1 METLHKTGDIGD
13 YLLIMGKKIIVLNGS
28 ARKNGN
34 TAKLVEAFT
43 DGAKSAGNQ
52 VKIFDLDNMII
63 NSCKGC
69 LKAGRNSKSPCSQKD
84 DMEQIYAEF
93 EDADV
98 IVFASP
104 VYFWTI
110 TGTLKTVADRLYAEL
125 ECLGYGRF
133 SKESVLLMTADGG
146 DYSQAVTWYRTYERN
161 LGWKNL
167 GEVLG
172 KGKTRDAYNLG
183 ASV

>member
-1 METLHKTGDIGD
+1 MN
-13 YLLIMGKKIIVLNGS
+13 KKIIVLNGA

-34 TAKLVEAFT
+34 TAKLVESFAE
-43 DGAKSAGNQ
+43 GAKSAGNQ
-52 VKIFDLDNMII
+52 VKVFYLDGMEIH
-63 NSCKGC
+63 SCKGC
-69 LKAGRNSKSPCSQKD
+69 LNAGKDSKSPCSQKD

-93 EDADV
+93 GEADV
-98 IVFASP
+98 VVFASP
-104 VYFWTI
+104 LYFWTI
-110 TGTLKTVADRLYAEL
+110 TGTLKTAADRLYAEL
-125 ECLGYGRF
+125 ECLGYGKFPR
-133 SKESVLLMTADGG
+133 KSVLLMTADGG

-172 KGKTRDAYNLG
+172 KGKSREAYQLG

>member
-1 METLHKTGDIGD
+1 MS
-13 YLLIMGKKIIVLNGS
+13 KKIIILNGA

-34 TAKLVEAFT
+34 TAKLAEAFAE
-43 DGAKSAGNQ
+43 GARSAGNE
-52 VKIFDLDNMII
+52 VKSFYLDDMNIH
-63 NSCKGC
+63 SCKGC
-69 LKAGRNSKSPCSQKD
+69 LNAGKNSKSPCSQKD
-84 DMEQIYAEF
+84 DMDKIYSEF
-93 EDADV
+93 EETDV

-104 VYFWTI
+104 LYFWTV
-110 TGTLKTVADRLYAEL
+110 TGTLKTAADRLYAEL

-133 SKESVLLMTADGG
+133 PKKSVLLMTADGG

-172 KGKTRDAYNLG
+172 KGKIKEAYQLG

>member
-1 METLHKTGDIGD
+1 MN
-13 YLLIMGKKIIVLNGS
+13 KKILVLNGA
-28 ARKNGN
+28 ARKNGS
-34 TAKLVEAFT
+34 TAKLVEAFA
-43 DGAKSAGNQ
+43 DGAGHAGNQ
-52 VKIFDLDNMII
+52 VKIFYLDGMNIH
-63 NSCKGC
+63 SCKGC
-69 LKAGRNSKSPCSQKD
+69 LKAGKDSRHPCSQRD

-93 EDADV
+93 AEADV

-110 TGTLKTVADRLYAEL
+110 TGTLKTAADRLYAEL
-125 ECLGYGRF
+125 ECLGYGSF
-133 SKESVLLMTADGG
+133 AKSSVLLMTADGG

-172 KGKTRDAYNLG
+172 KGKTTEAYELG
-183 ASV
+183 ASI

>member
-1 METLHKTGDIGD
+1 
-13 YLLIMGKKIIVLNGS
+13 MGKKIIILNGA

-34 TAKLVEAFT
+34 TAKLAEAFA
-43 DGAKSAGNQ
+43 DGARAAGNE
-52 VKIFDLDNMII
+52 VKSFYLDGMNIH
-63 NSCKGC
+63 SCKGC
-69 LKAGRNSKSPCSQKD
+69 LNAGKNSNSPCSQKD
-84 DMEQIYAEF
+84 DMDKIYVEF
-93 EDADV
+93 EKADV

-104 VYFWTI
+104 LYFWTV
-110 TGTLKTVADRLYAEL
+110 TGTLKTAADRLYAEL

-133 SKESVLLMTADGG
+133 PKKSVLLMTADGG
-146 DYSQAVTWYRTYERN
+146 DYSQALTWYRTYERN

-172 KGKTRDAYNLG
+172 KGKVKEAYRLG

>member
-1 METLHKTGDIGD
+1 MS
-13 YLLIMGKKIIVLNGS
+13 KKIIILNGA

-34 TAKLVEAFT
+34 TAKLAEAFAE
-43 DGAKSAGNQ
+43 GARSAGNE
-52 VKIFDLDNMII
+52 VKSFYLDDMNIH
-63 NSCKGC
+63 SCKGC
-69 LKAGRNSKSPCSQKD
+69 LNAGKNSKSPCSQKD
-84 DMEQIYAEF
+84 DMDKIYSEF
-93 EDADV
+93 EETDV

-104 VYFWTI
+104 LYFWTV
-110 TGTLKTVADRLYAEL
+110 TGTLKTAADRLYAEL

-133 SKESVLLMTADGG
+133 PKKSVLLMTADGG

-172 KGKTRDAYNLG
+172 KGKLKEAYQLG
-183 ASV
+183 VSV

>member
-1 METLHKTGDIGD
+1 MN
-13 YLLIMGKKIIVLNGS
+13 KKIIVLNGA

-34 TAKLVEAFT
+34 TAKLVEAFA
-43 DGAKSAGNQ
+43 DGAKSAKNQ
-52 VKIFDLDNMII
+52 VAVFYLDGMDIH
-63 NSCKGC
+63 SCKGC
-69 LKAGRNSKSPCSQKD
+69 LHAGRDSKSPCSQKD
-84 DMEQIYAEF
+84 DMDKIYSEF

-98 IVFASP
+98 VVFASP

-110 TGTLKTVADRLYAEL
+110 TGSLKTAADRLYAEL
-125 ECLGYGRF
+125 ECLGYGGF
-133 SKESVLLMTADGG
+133 LKQSVLLMTADGG

-172 KGKTRDAYNLG
+172 KGKTKEAYRLG
-183 ASV
+183 ASI

>member
-1 METLHKTGDIGD
+1 M
-13 YLLIMGKKIIVLNGS
+13 NGA

-52 VKIFDLDNMII
+52 VAVFYLDGMDIH
-63 NSCKGC
+63 SCKGC
-69 LKAGRNSKSPCSQKD
+69 LRAGRDSQSPCSQKD
-84 DMEQIYAEF
+84 DMDQIYAEF
-93 EDADV
+93 EAADV
-98 IVFASP
+98 VVFASP

-110 TGTLKTVADRLYAEL
+110 TGPLKTAADRLYAEL
-125 ECLGYGRF
+125 ECLGYGGF
-133 SKESVLLMTADGG
+133 PKQGVLLMTADGS

-161 LGWKNL
+161 LRWKNL

-172 KGKTRDAYNLG
+172 KGKTKEAYRLG
-183 ASV
+183 ASI